1 MVFEDHKV
9 QIDEVEFLELLKN
22 IINENGLLRHFS
34 KSCSRKVM
42 EMQRTIRILFRWIL
56 NMLSYLFIK
65 VPFSF
70 WCYSFSRH

>member
-1 MVFEDHKV
+1 MVFEGKENNIASGIVFFKDHKV

-42 EMQRTIRILFRWIL
+42 EM
-56 NMLSYLFIK
+56 
-65 VPFSF
+65 
-70 WCYSFSRH
+70 